1 MSETEMAQTDPDQ
14 AVSIRVNMEED
25 PSDDI
30 DDPVTDSS
38 KTDMKVVINIT
49 GEPEPGKVEDQAQ
62 SLTGSQTTESGESV
76 GSEETGQVNQAY
88 VEDETEQGNVKIKR
102 TRGHQRSPSYSPNKD
117 DESITA
123 VGGGGSEELDKM
135 VNPPIL
141 SDVTETHKEKQQYSE
156 YFMPVTEYKP
166 QIGEYKKT
174 KKGPSAAK
182 IFCWTFSLFLLAGA
196 IVLAV
201 LIGTGII
208 DTDPSRTVKVS
219 RKLQPESGGHASPVT
234 VNLIEVKDTDLPNV
248 LTNLPEFF
256 TSEPVHF
263 TGELRL
269 DTLHWSSDLADK
281 NSYQFQQLAE
291 MMEDGINELLR
302 NQFESFTFDTSVRK
316 FIEGS
321 VIVLF
326 DIDVTSKLE
335 TDDILDKTDIAN
347 ALKNNINQ
355 EYGFLF
361 GKFSAPNNSVIIQ
374 GSQAE
379 DIDDQ
384 ETEKNMQSVATM
396 RTTEAPTQSS
406 RPTSKILDDKS
417 TARPQISEDWE
428 NMRNMEISAKAKI
441 DSIKEDEDMEMDTDT
456 ESTFQQELSETATES
471 IEPVTD
477 LSYEFISLELES
489 ELGSGSGEVE
499 DATNRVET
507 LILY

>member
-1 MSETEMAQTDPDQ
+1 MAQPDQ
-14 AVSIRVNMEED
+14 AVSIRVNSEED
-25 PSDDI
+25 PSDKV
-30 DDPVTDSS
+30 DDPGRETT
-38 KTDMKVVINIT
+38 KTDMKVVISIT
-49 GEPEPGKVEDQAQ
+49 PDSEKEGEDQAQ
-62 SLTGSQTTESGESV
+62 SLTESESLESGDSLGSQ
-76 GSEETGQVNQAY
+76 ETGLVNKAY
-88 VEDETEQGNVKIKR
+88 VEDETEQSNVKVGKR
-102 TRGHQRSPSYSPNKD
+102 RGHQRSPSYSPNKD

-141 SDVTETHKEKQQYSE
+141 SDVTESDKEKQQYSE
-156 YFMPVTEYKP
+156 YFMPVNEYKP
-166 QIGEYKKT
+166 QLGEYKKT
-174 KKGPSAAK
+174 KKGASAAK

-208 DTDPSRTVKVS
+208 DTDPTRTVKVS
-219 RKLQPESGGHASPVT
+219 RKLQPETGARDNPGT
-234 VNLIEVKDTDLPNV
+234 VNLIEVKEMDLPNV
-248 LTNLPEFF
+248 RTNLPEFF
-256 TSEPVHF
+256 TSKPTHF

-269 DTLHWSSDLADK
+269 DSLDWSPELADR
-281 NSYQFQQLAE
+281 NSYQFQQLANIL
-291 MMEDGINELLR
+291 EDGISEVLR
-302 NQFESFTFDTSVRK
+302 NQFESFTFDTAVRT
-316 FIEGS
+316 FAEGS

-335 TDDILDKTDIAN
+335 TDDFLDKTDIAN

-384 ETEKNMQSVATM
+384 QTEKNMQSVGTM
-396 RTTEAPTQSS
+396 RTTTREATTQSRRLS
-406 RPTSKILDDKS
+406 SGIQDNQP
-417 TARPQISEDWE
+417 TARPQISDDWE
-428 NMRNMEISAKAKI
+428 NMRNMEISAKSNI
-441 DSIKEDEDMEMDTDT
+441 DSVKDNGDMEMDTDS
-456 ESTFQQELSETATES
+456 ESTSQQELSETVTEH

-477 LSYEFISLELES
+477 ISYEFKSLELES
-489 ELGSGSGEVE
+489 ELGSGEVE
-499 DATNRVET
+499 DATDRVQT

>member
-1 MSETEMAQTDPDQ
+1 
-14 AVSIRVNMEED
+14 
-25 PSDDI
+25 
-30 DDPVTDSS
+30 
-38 KTDMKVVINIT
+38 
-49 GEPEPGKVEDQAQ
+49 
-62 SLTGSQTTESGESV
+62 
-76 GSEETGQVNQAY
+76 
-88 VEDETEQGNVKIKR
+88 
-102 TRGHQRSPSYSPNKD
+102 
-117 DESITA
+117 
-123 VGGGGSEELDKM
+123 
-135 VNPPIL
+135 
-141 SDVTETHKEKQQYSE
+141 
-156 YFMPVTEYKP
+156 
-166 QIGEYKKT
+166 
-174 KKGPSAAK
+174 
-182 IFCWTFSLFLLAGA
+182 
-196 IVLAV
+196 
-201 LIGTGII
+201 
-208 DTDPSRTVKVS
+208 
-219 RKLQPESGGHASPVT
+219 
-234 VNLIEVKDTDLPNV
+234 
-248 LTNLPEFF
+248 
-256 TSEPVHF
+256 
-263 TGELRL
+263 
-269 DTLHWSSDLADK
+269 
-281 NSYQFQQLAE
+281 